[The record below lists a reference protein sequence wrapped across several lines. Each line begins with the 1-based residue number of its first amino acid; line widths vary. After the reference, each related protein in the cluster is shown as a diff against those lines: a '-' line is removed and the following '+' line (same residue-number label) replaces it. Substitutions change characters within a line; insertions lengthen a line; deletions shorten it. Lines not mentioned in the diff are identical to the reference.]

1 MKLPLLAC
9 MAVFSASVLAEGP
22 HAHVHGIA
30 RLDVAVDGETLT
42 LVLESPLDNVL
53 GFEHLPKNEKEKAQ
67 VRAMADKLNQP
78 ASLFVPSA
86 AAQCKPASTKLASPV
101 LDPKGKSADG
111 HGDLDGEFVFRCA
124 NPAAL
129 RDIEVKM
136 FGAFP
141 HLQRLDVQVASSR
154 GQAAVR
160 LTAAQPRVAW

>member
-1 MKLPLLAC
+1 LLAAC
-9 MAVFSASVLAEGP
+9 LALSSTFSAPVLAEGA

-42 LVLESPLDNVL
+42 LALESPLDNVL

-78 ASLFVPSA
+78 ATLLVPSA
-86 AAQCKPASTKLASPV
+86 AAQCKPVSTKLASPV

-111 HGDLDGEFVFRCA
+111 HADLDGEFVFRCA

-136 FGAFP
+136 FNAFP
-141 HLQRLDVQVASSR
+141 HLQRLDVQVAAPR
-154 GQAAVR
+154 GQAAAR
-160 LTAAQPRVAW
+160 LTAAQPRISW